1 MCNLSG
7 NWVAGLPKE
16 QRKRVKRKNKTKTT
30 TIMFC
35 DFLKY
40 DKSFTL
46 WDLDVHIWS
55 LWCYCQCY
63 FSIFNL
69 LLTLVSKE
77 ENPTL
82 SKWCICCLW
91 LMCWAFLIR
100 TDYVILIKT
109 DYVVLIKT
117 YYVILIRTDYVV
129 FVTFISC
136 DILRWLWAALHLHR
150 PNMVTYSHC
159 FPCRNPKGY
168 AWDCLCRIMM
178 QWSLFMYHLTPP
190 GKI

>member
-1 MCNLSG
+1 MHNLFG

-16 QRKRVKRKNKTKTT
+16 QRKRAKRQNKTKTT

-46 WDLDVHIWS
+46 WHLYAHIWS
-55 LWCYCQCY
+55 LWCYCQFC
-63 FSIFNL
+63 FSIFSL
-69 LLTLVSKE
+69 LL
-77 ENPTL
+77 TL
-82 SKWCICCLW
+82 SKWCTCCLW

-109 DYVVLIKT
+109 DYVVLIRT
-117 YYVILIRTDYVV
+117 YSVILIRTDYVV

-150 PNMVTYSHC
+150 RNMVNYSHC
-159 FPCRNPKGY
+159 FPCRNPKGV
-168 AWDCLCRIMM
+168 CLGLPLLNHDAMVAFHVPFNST
-178 QWSLFMYHLTPP
+178 W
-190 GKI
+190 